1 MAAGSGS
8 GMDYST
14 GSRSGSEFMV
24 GFGLESLAGSH
35 SDSGSVV
42 AGVTSGVG
50 ALSGGIGPGM
60 RGMVMKVVE
69 YKGSQP
75 ATSHTQ
81 CTGESTNWSSLYG
94 LQEVVIEPTPTTCTY
109 SRGLMT

>member
-69 YKGSQP
+69 YKGNQP
-75 ATSHTQ
+75 ASH
-81 CTGESTNWSSLYG
+81 
-94 LQEVVIEPTPTTCTY
+94 IAY
-109 SRGLMT
+109 SMYWRIDQLKFTIWTAGGGHRAHSNNMYLFQRN